1 MKKILSYFACAA
13 IMFSFAACGGK
24 DGNVP
29 EQQEEYVDLGL
40 PSGTLW
46 KTSNEVNPDDEHG
59 FYSYNEAMSAFSMQL
74 PTELKWKEL
83 INNCTWVKKGN
94 GYEVSGNGKKIFLPG
109 EGLVE
114 QYGSFITGGY
124 YWSSTKPSG
133 TIYILEF
140 NPSQAPRTSD
150 TGRGKMSVRLVRYST
165 LK

>member
-13 IMFSFAACGGK
+13 IMFSFAACNKGG
-24 DGNVP
+24 NEP

-46 KTSNEVNPDDEHG
+46 KTSNEVNPDEEHG

-74 PTELKWKEL
+74 PTELKWREL

-109 EGLVE
+109 EGLVD

-124 YWSSTKPSG
+124 YWSSTKPSS
-133 TIYILEF
+133 TVYILEF
-140 NPSQAPRTSD
+140 NPSQAPHTSD
-150 TGRGKMSVRLVRYST
+150 TGRGIMSVRLVR
-165 LK
+165 

>member
-59 FYSYNEAMSAFSMQL
+59 FYSYNEAMSKFGAQMPS
-74 PTELKWKEL
+74 EKKWSEL
-83 INNCTWVKKGN
+83 INNCTWQLKGN
-94 GYEVSGNGKKIFLPG
+94 GYEVSGNGKKIFLPA
-109 EGLVE
+109 EGTEDLN
-114 QYGSFITGGY
+114 GSFINGGF
-124 YWSSTKPSG
+124 YWSNFRPSSTVF
-133 TIYILEF
+133 ILEF
-140 NPSQAPRTSD
+140 YPPQAPRVKD
-150 TGRGKMSVRLVRYST
+150 TNSFCKMSVRLV
-165 LK
+165 K